1 MTTFPVGRRVEH
13 DGDLYAYENTLAV
26 QGFTAIAGVDEAGR
40 GACAGPL
47 VAAAVVLRSPV
58 PGLADSKLLTPK
70 ARDRAFEALQDSDAV
85 IEVISMSAADCDE
98 LGLHRANLTA
108 MRRAIARLTPQPD
121 YVLTDGYAVTGLTM
135 ESLAVW
141 KGDRVSASIAA
152 ASVVAKVTRDRYM
165 VQLHEQYP
173 NFGFDRHKGYVTKVH
188 DAALRDFGPCPEHR
202 MSYANVKQALE
213 VANT

>member
-1 MTTFPVGRRVEH
+1 MTTLSTGKTIRHNGSLFT
-13 DGDLYAYENTLAV
+13 YEDALK
-26 QGFTAIAGVDEAGR
+26 QRGFVAIAGVDEAGR

-47 VAAAVVLRSPV
+47 VAAAVILKSPL

-70 ARDRAFEALQDSDAV
+70 ARDSIFEHMLESDAIV
-85 IEVISMSAADCDE
+85 EVVSIDAPDCDD

-121 YVLTDGYAVTGLTM
+121 YALIDGYAVGGLAI

-152 ASVVAKVTRDRYM
+152 ASIVAKVTRDRYM
-165 VQLHEQYP
+165 VQMHEHYP
-173 NFGFDRHKGYVTKVH
+173 VFGFDRHKGYATKFH
-188 DAALRDFGPCPEHR
+188 DAALREFGPCPEHR
-202 MSYANVKQALE
+202 MSYANVKRALE
-213 VANT
+213 VANR